1 MLRGDS
7 EFEEVVDKVLAEN
20 RNPFDPI
27 RRDDLSD
34 DDDEDQLEE
43 PARGGGNPLK
53 DFTFVGG
60 DMTLVPKKP
69 KPAKNLDSI
78 SAIRDYLE
86 NELGQ

>member
-7 EFEEVVDKVLAEN
+7 EFEEIVDKVLAEN
-20 RNPFDPI
+20 KDPFAPI

-34 DDDEDQLEE
+34 DDDDEEE

-86 NELGQ
+86 SELGQ

>member
-7 EFEEVVDKVLAEN
+7 EFEEIVNKVLEEN
-20 RNPFDPI
+20 KDPFAPI

-34 DDDEDQLEE
+34 DDDDDEE